1 VNERIADTV
10 SANRLAIVRE
20 DLSLRGVD
28 IENET
33 RAMGEIELD
42 LPRDITLAILGR
54 TNFGDD
60 VRREARQLF

>member
-20 DLSLRGVD
+20 DLSLRGIDV
-28 IENET
+28 ENET
-33 RAMGEIELD
+33 RAMCEIELD
-42 LPRDITLAILGR
+42 LPRDVSRAILRR